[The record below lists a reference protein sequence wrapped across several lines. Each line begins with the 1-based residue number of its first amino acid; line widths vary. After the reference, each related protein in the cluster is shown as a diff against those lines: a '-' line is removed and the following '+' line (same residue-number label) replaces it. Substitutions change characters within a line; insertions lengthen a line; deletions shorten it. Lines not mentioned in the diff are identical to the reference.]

1 MTYSVV
7 AKQKVKKK
15 TYNSKN
21 KKLLFELMNQE
32 NKEVKKDGNN

>member
-7 AKQKVKKK
+7 AKQEVKKK

-21 KKLLFELMNQE
+21 KKLLFELMKQE